1 MAFCGPVNTSMTDT
15 ELQATFGGG
24 PGSTPSLLE
33 SSKLENQ
40 TQGNGRDERGL
51 LLPAALKSAV
61 ENLETQGII
70 PRPPPPSTS
79 APSEAGPITAY
90 MKKDSDFTES
100 VKKEYCF
107 YDSRYRYS
115 LQQLIKALQ
124 SGYNDTNQSNQQ
136 VIQKYLKMT
145 QGLNQK
151 LNDLA
156 QLVNEITRKRLEE
169 TQGQSNT
176 INSLN
181 NVLAKRSK
189 SLMAQNKILQKEQ
202 GAANLYKEMVKF
214 TTQKANYTNNMLGL
228 YSFLN
233 ITALGLLFY
242 IYRSAAE

>member
-1 MAFCGPVNTSMTDT
+1 
-15 ELQATFGGG
+15 
-24 PGSTPSLLE
+24 
-33 SSKLENQ
+33 
-40 TQGNGRDERGL
+40 
-51 LLPAALKSAV
+51 
-61 ENLETQGII
+61 
-70 PRPPPPSTS
+70 
-79 APSEAGPITAY
+79 
-90 MKKDSDFTES
+90 
-100 VKKEYCF
+100 
-107 YDSRYRYS
+107 
-115 LQQLIKALQ
+115 
-124 SGYNDTNQSNQQ
+124 
-136 VIQKYLKMT
+136 MT

-189 SLMAQNKILQKEQ
+189 GLMAQNKILQKEQ

-214 TTQKANYTNNMLGL
+214 TTQKANYTNNMLAL